1 MRAYIAGPL
10 FTLGERSFCR
20 RVKEV
25 VAKTG
30 IEPVWPWDVTDQHE
44 LNGHKSGNQ
53 FIFDA
58 NLEELDNCD
67 IGIAVLDGP
76 DVDSGTA
83 WEIGYL
89 FSQKKPVIGIRTDF
103 RKAGENEKAFVNLMI
118 NESAHTIVTSL
129 DELEIALGRLKEHL
143 SFEKAES
150 LEDYIEPVVHKLT
163 ARGV

>member
-10 FTLGERSFCR
+10 FTLGERAFCR
-20 RVKEV
+20 RVKET
-25 VAKTG
+25 VARTG

-44 LNGHKSGNQ
+44 LNGHQNGNQ

-58 NLEELDNCD
+58 NLQELDKCHL
-67 IGIAVLDGP
+67 GIAILDGP

-89 FSQKKPVIGIRTDF
+89 FSQRKPVIGIRTDF

-118 NESAHTIVTSL
+118 NESTHIIVTSL
-129 DELEIALGRLKEHL
+129 DELELALHKFKTQSEPE
-143 SFEKAES
+143 SAES
-150 LEDYIEPVVHKLT
+150 LQEYIEPAVHKLA